1 MTIRNIL
8 LALTAFLGI
17 ALIATVALQI
27 RGELRDYREAQRLS
41 ASNGAREQLLRAS
54 AALADERTET
64 YGHLLDPV
72 RRPGLP
78 RGIEAARLRV
88 DGARA
93 AAEALI
99 RAGSNRLSHAGSSLQ
114 TLAHVAADLGTLRA
128 QADAA
133 LATSDAAEGRRLA
146 SRWFSEVTRILE
158 EAQSLRLTLLQQ
170 ERSPDPAARAEAQLR
185 YYSGLLSEAVA
196 RNHALLTQALAG
208 RAGLGGAE
216 LDAASRNVGRAQ
228 LSWELINEQLTAP
241 LDPAVRVGIAAAR
254 EQFAATLT
262 PLQETLL
269 SSLRGRAWSSITA
282 DQWSDAAQAA
292 LQTIARLQEDLLRS
306 SRERLDAQVTRA
318 LGSLVLWTSLL
329 LAGIAAVTASG
340 LFVSRR
346 IVLPLEALRRA
357 MLALAENDLAT
368 PLPRFAR
375 MDEVG
380 EMSDALRVFKANAVR
395 RQRLQE
401 DKEMLHARL
410 TEAYRQ
416 LRTDLDAAAKIQAA
430 MLPAATAIEGLRY
443 RGLYRPSSVIAGDT
457 YNVLQRSDGRIG
469 FFQVDV
475 AGHGAPAALVSVASH
490 HSLSQALLK
499 HVSDMRIEEVAA
511 QINSDWPEDLPYFTM
526 VLGEIDPRTGRG
538 AIVQAGHPPPLLIG
552 RDGAVRFIG
561 EGGLPVGLFP
571 AAQYEPV
578 RFEVG
583 EGDRL
588 VLYSDGLIEAHNP
601 DGEIFSEERLLDLVR
616 PRAGDSTEALL
627 DALDAAVRHW
637 HGSDTLEDDLSVLVL
652 ERLAEAVQEPAAG
665 AGLRRDRADALG

>member
-1 MTIRNIL
+1 MKIRNIL
-8 LALTAFLGI
+8 LALIAFLGV

-27 RGELRDYREAQRLS
+27 RGEVRDYREAQRLS
-41 ASNGAREQLLRAS
+41 ASNAAREQLLRAS

-78 RGIEAARLRV
+78 PGVEAARGRV
-88 DGARA
+88 DAARG

-99 RAGSNRLSHAGSSLQ
+99 RKDTDRLSHAGSSLQ
-114 TLAHVAADLGTLRA
+114 TLAHVDRELKGLRA
-128 QADAA
+128 QANAA
-133 LATSDAAEGRRLA
+133 LAATDAAEGRRLA
-146 SRWFSEVTRILE
+146 PRWFSEVTRILE

-170 ERSPDPAARAEAQLR
+170 ERSPDPAARAEALLR
-185 YYSGLLSEAVA
+185 YYSGLLAEAVA

-228 LSWELINEQLTAP
+228 LAWELMNEQLTAP
-241 LDPAVRVGIAAAR
+241 LDPGVRASLTAAR
-254 EQFAATLT
+254 GQYATALS

-292 LQTIARLQEDLLRS
+292 LQTITRLQEDLLRS
-306 SRERLDAQVTRA
+306 SRERLDAQVSRA
-318 LGSLVLWTSLL
+318 LGSLVLWTALL
-329 LAGIAAVTASG
+329 LAGIAAVFASG

-346 IVLPLEALRRA
+346 IVFPLEALRRA
-357 MLALAENDLAT
+357 MLRLAENDLAT

-375 MDEVG
+375 MDEIG

-395 RQRLQE
+395 RHRLQE
-401 DKEMLHARL
+401 DKETLHARL
-410 TEAYRQ
+410 TDTYRQ
-416 LRTDLDAAAKIQAA
+416 LRADLDAAATIQAA
-430 MLPAATAIEGLRY
+430 MLPAPASIAGVRY

-457 YNVLQRSDGRIG
+457 YNVLKRNDGRIG

-475 AGHGAPAALVSVASH
+475 AGHGAPAALISVASH

-499 HVSDMRIEEVAA
+499 QADGMPIEAVAA
-511 QINSDWPEDLPYFTM
+511 QINDDWPEDLPYFTM
-526 VLGEIDPRTGRG
+526 VLGEIDSRTGRG

-552 RDGAVRFIG
+552 RDGAVRAIG
-561 EGGLPVGLFP
+561 EGGLPIGMF
-571 AAQYEPV
+571 AGAQFDPV
-578 RFEVG
+578 AFDVA

-588 VLYSDGLIEAHNP
+588 VLYSDGLVEAHSP
-601 DGEIFSEERLLDLVR
+601 SGEIFSEERLLELVQS
-616 PRAGDSTEALL
+616 RADAATETLL
-627 DALDAAVRHW
+627 DAIDSAVRIW
-637 HGSDTLEDDLSVLVL
+637 SGADTLEDDLSVLVL
-652 ERLAEAVQEPAAG
+652 ERLPRPVRGPA
-665 AGLRRDRADALG
+665 LRADASRDRADAVG